1 MTTDERALPLDLDP
15 SAIARL
21 GRHAV
26 DFLADWVRELDSAPA
41 SDYEQAERLT
51 TALRRPPGDGPGD
64 FGALLEL
71 FREAAAQGVDTAGP
85 GYLAYFPAGGL
96 VTAALAELL
105 AQTVNRFTGVA
116 QVAPALVAMEHGVL
130 TWFCDRFGLP
140 PGAGGLVT
148 TGGSVGTLSALL
160 AARQALGDATLGGGT
175 IYVTEHT
182 HYCVAKAAR
191 IAGLPAERIR
201 TVPATADLRMDVPS
215 AAAMI
220 AADRAAG
227 LRPFLLVGTAGT
239 TSSGTV
245 DPLPELGE
253 LARREGLWFHVDAA
267 YGGGFQLT
275 ERGRARLAGIEMAD
289 SIVLDPHKSLF
300 LPYGTG
306 LLLVRDPHVLHAAH
320 AADGRYLQDLSPMGD
335 LPDFGHL
342 GVELTREFRGL
353 RLWLPLHLH
362 GVRAFEREL
371 DEKLD
376 LTADLHRRLAQDP
389 RFELPWQPDLTVV
402 LFRLRGTD
410 ERNRRFLA
418 EINATRRVYLS
429 STTIDGRFYLRLC
442 VLSFR
447 THADRVEEALG
458 IIRTAA
464 SREVR

>member
-1 MTTDERALPLDLDP
+1 MTTGEHALPLDLDP
-15 SAIARL
+15 SAITRL

-41 SDYEQAERLT
+41 SHYGQPEPLS

-64 FGALLEL
+64 FAALLEL
-71 FREAAAQGVDTAGP
+71 FRQAAGEGVDTAGP

-96 VTAALAELL
+96 VSVALAELL

-130 TWFCDRFGLP
+130 TWFCERFGLP
-140 PGAGGLVT
+140 AGSGGLVT
-148 TGGSVGTLSALL
+148 TGASVATLSALL
-160 AARQALGDATLGGGT
+160 AARHSLGDGT
-175 IYVTEHT
+175 VYVTEHT
-182 HYCVAKAAR
+182 HYCLAKAAR
-191 IAGLPAERIR
+191 IAGLPAELIR
-201 TVPATADLRMDVPS
+201 TVPATADLRMDVQ
-215 AAAMI
+215 AAATMI
-220 AADRAAG
+220 AADRARG
-227 LRPFLLVGTAGT
+227 LRPLLLAGTAGT
-239 TSSGTV
+239 TSSGTI

-275 ERGRARLAGIEMAD
+275 ARGRARLGGIEAAD
-289 SIVLDPHKSLF
+289 SIALDPHKSLF
-300 LPYGTG
+300 FPYGTG
-306 LLLVRDPHVLHAAH
+306 LLLVRDPAVLHAAH
-320 AADGRYLQDLSPMGD
+320 AADGRYLQDLSPTDD

-376 LTADLHRRLAQDP
+376 LAAYLHRHLAADP
-389 RFELPWQPDLTVV
+389 RLEVPWQPDLTVV

-410 ERNRRFLA
+410 EDNRRLLA
-418 EINATRRVYLS
+418 EINASRRVYLS
-429 STTIDGRFYLRLC
+429 STTIDGRFFLRLC

-447 THADRVEEALG
+447 THADRVEEALA
-458 IIRTAA
+458 IIRAA
-464 SREVR
+464 Y

>member
-1 MTTDERALPLDLDP
+1 MTTDESALPLELDR
-15 SAIARL
+15 SAVARL
-21 GRHAV
+21 GRQAV
-26 DFLADWVRELDSAPA
+26 DFLADWVAELDSAPA
-41 SDYEQAERLT
+41 SDYGQADRPA
-51 TALRRPPGDGPGD
+51 TALLRPPADGPGD
-64 FGALLEL
+64 FGALLET
-71 FREAAAQGVDTAGP
+71 FRQAAGQGVNTAGP

-105 AQTVNRFTGVA
+105 AQTANRFTGVA
-116 QVAPALVAMEHGVL
+116 QMSPALVAMEHGVL

-140 PGAGGLVT
+140 AGAGGLVT
-148 TGGSVGTLSALL
+148 TGGSPATLSALL
-160 AARQALGDATLGGGT
+160 AARHGRPGDGTL
-175 IYVTEHT
+175 YVTEHT

-191 IAGLPAERIR
+191 IAGLPPERIR
-201 TVPATADLRMDVPS
+201 VVPATADLRMDV
-215 AAAMI
+215 AAAARMI
-220 AADRAAG
+220 ADDRAAG
-227 LRPFLLVGTAGT
+227 LHPFLLVATAGT

-275 ERGRARLAGIEMAD
+275 KRGRTRLAGIEAAD

-306 LLLVRDPHVLHAAH
+306 LLLVRDPAVLHAAH
-320 AADGRYLQDLSPMGD
+320 AADGRYLQDLRALDG
-335 LPDFGHL
+335 LPDYGHL

-362 GVRAFEREL
+362 GVGAFEREL

-376 LTADLHRRLAQDP
+376 LAGHVHRRLAQDP
-389 RFELPWQPDLTVV
+389 RFEVPWRPDLTVV
-402 LFRLRGTD
+402 LFRLRGSD
-410 ERNRRFLA
+410 ERNRRLLA
-418 EINATRRVYLS
+418 DINETRRVFLS
-429 STTIDGRFYLRLC
+429 STTVDGRFFLRLC

-458 IIRTAA
+458 IIGTAA
-464 SREVR
+464 